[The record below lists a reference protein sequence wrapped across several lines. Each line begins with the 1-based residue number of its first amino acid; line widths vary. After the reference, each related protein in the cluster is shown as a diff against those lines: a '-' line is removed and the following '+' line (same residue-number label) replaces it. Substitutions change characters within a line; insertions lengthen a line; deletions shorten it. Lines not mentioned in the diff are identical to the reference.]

1 MPATSPRN
9 PVPGLKQ
16 GADARR
22 MAARLERAV
31 DTLARLPR
39 DSGTL
44 PAGVRSAW
52 PEMIRVSRFAVS
64 QTRRE
69 S

>member
-1 MPATSPRN
+1 MPAISPRN
-9 PVPGLKQ
+9 PVPDPKQ

-44 PAGVRSAW
+44 PAGV
-52 PEMIRVSRFAVS
+52 
-64 QTRRE
+64 
-69 S
+69 